1 MVNSAG
7 GSNNASAAVSDNVE
21 RLRAVLSDRY
31 RVEHELGAGGMAT
44 VYLAHD
50 IKHDRDVAIKVLHP
64 DLGAA
69 LGGERFLSEIRTTAR
84 LQHPHIL
91 PLLDSG
97 DANGLLFYVMPL
109 VTGETLRA
117 RLEREKQ
124 LPIEDAVLIARE
136 VADALGHAHS
146 FGVIHRD
153 IKPENILL
161 QGGHA
166 LVADFGIALAVQSAG
181 GARMTQTG
189 LSLGT
194 PQYMSP
200 EQAMGERSIDA
211 RSDIY
216 ALGAVTY
223 EMLTGDPPFT
233 GSSVQAIV
241 AKVLT
246 EKPSLPSTVRDTVT
260 PEVEYAV
267 LKALAKLPADRFAS
281 AAEFASALGART
293 VTNAGAASGRH
304 RLSSAP
310 QRARWRDPLVLG
322 LGGIA
327 LVLAGALALATT
339 RPPVS
344 ADSFPARIEI
354 NGVVESRSGLTAGV
368 SSTLAPGGSAVL
380 SGDGHSVVY
389 IGPSAAGAGTVLY
402 LRRLDQLKAR
412 EISGTDNPAAPV
424 FSPDGRWIA
433 FVAAR
438 RKIVKVP
445 LDGGAPVTLANIADN
460 GGIDW
465 ASTGDIVFGP
475 GVMEGLQ
482 GLSRVNANGGGAPQ
496 PFTHVDAARKELSHE
511 WPRVLADGKTV
522 LFSIWYGAPERSEIA
537 VASLDDGKVTPLGV
551 IGARAL
557 GVVDGQLVYVRADG
571 VAMAVPFEIGRRRV
585 SGTTTPVQDS
595 IRIFGASGGDA
606 AASLTHAGGLVY
618 ARGAQNRRL
627 VWVDRSG
634 AAHPALSQEREFAS
648 VKISPDGR
656 QVAVNLSTGVKS
668 DLWLLDVA
676 TGTLTPLTSSGTAR
690 NPVWSDDGKRIL
702 FVSTQGGRSAFW
714 WQSADGSGPAVKAAD
729 APHNAWNID
738 LAPDGRTT
746 VFNAIY
752 DGTFNLESFV
762 LDSTHVRRDIS
773 ASPNAIESFGRFS
786 PDGHHVAYMSD
797 ESGRPEIYVRS
808 FPDGGSRVQI
818 STDGGTR
825 PVWSRDGKTLYF
837 REAASIGA
845 TGLRMVSAA
854 LARDPVLRVASR
866 QTLFDG
872 PYDREFDVSPD
883 GSRFLMIETRSSAI
897 TLVVIPNWL
906 TELRRL
912 TGKAVR

>member
-1 MVNSAG
+1 MVKNAR
-7 GSNNASAAVSDNVE
+7 GSDDDGAAVSAAVE
-21 RLRAVLSDRY
+21 RLRAVLSGRY
-31 RVEHELGAGGMAT
+31 RIERELGAGGMAT
-44 VYLAHD
+44 EYLAHD
-50 IKHDRDVAIKVLHP
+50 LKHDRDVAIKVLHP

-69 LGGERFLSEIRTTAR
+69 LGGERFLTEIRTTAR

-97 DANGLLFYVMPL
+97 DANGLLYYVMPL

-124 LPIEDAVLIARE
+124 LPIDDAILIARE

-146 FGVIHRD
+146 LGVIHRD

-166 LVADFGIALAVQSAG
+166 LVADFGIALAVQSAAG
-181 GARMTQTG
+181 PRMTQTG

-200 EQAMGERSIDA
+200 EQAMGERTIDA

-260 PEVEYAV
+260 PGVEYAV

-281 AAEFASALGART
+281 SSEFASALNAHQ
-293 VTNAGAASGRH
+293 VTIAGVTRGRYG
-304 RLSSAP
+304 LSSTP
-310 QRARWRDPLVLG
+310 QRARWRDPLVFG

-327 LVLAGALALATT
+327 LGLAGALAFATT
-339 RPPVS
+339 RPSVS
-344 ADSFPARIEI
+344 AEAFPARIEI
-354 NGVVESRSGLTAGV
+354 NGAVETRSGLTAGL
-368 SSTLAPGGSAVL
+368 SSTLAPRGSAVL

-389 IGPSAAGAGTVLY
+389 VAPSADGTGTVLY
-402 LRRLDQLKAR
+402 LRRLDQLKGR
-412 EISGTDNPAAPV
+412 EISGTANPAAPV
-424 FSPDGRWIA
+424 FSPDGKWIA
-433 FVAAR
+433 FIAAR

-445 LDGGAPVTLANIADN
+445 LDGGAPVTLADIADN

-465 ASTGDIVFGP
+465 ASSGDIVFGP

-482 GLSRVNANGGGAPQ
+482 GLRRVNANGGAAPQ

-557 GVVDGQLVYVRADG
+557 GVVDAQLVYVRADG
-571 VAMAVPFEIGRRRV
+571 AVMAVPFDLERRRV
-585 SGTTTPVQDS
+585 SGTATPVQDS
-595 IRIFGASGGDA
+595 IRVADGSGGDA
-606 AASLTHAGGLVY
+606 AASLNHAGGLVY
-618 ARGAQNRRL
+618 ARGALNRRL

-634 AAHPALSQEREFAS
+634 TAHPVLSQEREFAF

-656 QVAVNLSTGVKS
+656 QVAVNLSSGVKS

-690 NPVWSDDGKRIL
+690 NPVWSADGKRIL

-714 WQSADGSGPAVKAAD
+714 WQSVDGSGPAVKAAD

-746 VFNAIY
+746 VLNAIY

-773 ASPNAIESFGRFS
+773 ASPNATEAFGRFS
-786 PDGHHVAYMSD
+786 PDGHYVAYMSD

-808 FPDGGSRVQI
+808 FPDGGGRVQI
-818 STDGGTR
+818 STNGGTR
-825 PVWSRDGKTLYF
+825 PIWSRDGTSLYF
-837 REAASIGA
+837 REPASLGA
-845 TGLRMVSAA
+845 TGLRVVSAA

-883 GSRFLMIETRSSAI
+883 GSRFLMIETRSSVM
-897 TLVVIPNWL
+897 TLIVIPNWR

-912 TGKAVR
+912 TENAVR